1 MLLWVASHTA
11 AEFFSRV
18 LDRSAVE
25 EETVV
30 KLVRLLQKVGGM
42 RMTVRGRSELAV
54 FLRLVASEHKDVA
67 DAQELEIEQLIFD
80 VFLRRTATDDVRDDR
95 DIVFVLDG
103 AGDGYCARAAT
114 HTLTSE
120 ETVFQFLIYI
130 LAVVCGYV
138 DKPWVEFLEA
148 VDGAEQRC
156 CAITLEWW
164 QNLEREASFIAL
176 LM

>member
-1 MLLWVASHTA
+1 MLLRIASHTA
-11 AEFFSRV
+11 AEFFSWV

-30 KLVRLLQKVGGM
+30 KLVHLLQKVGGM

-54 FLRLVASEHKDVA
+54 FLRFVASKHEDVA

-95 DIVFVLDG
+95 NIVFVLDG
-103 AGDGYCARAAT
+103 TGDGYCARAAA

-120 ETVFQFLIYI
+120 ETVF
-130 LAVVCGYV
+130 
-138 DKPWVEFLEA
+138 
-148 VDGAEQRC
+148 
-156 CAITLEWW
+156 
-164 QNLEREASFIAL
+164 
-176 LM
+176 

>member
-1 MLLWVASHTA
+1 MSIGTWCT
-11 AEFFSRV
+11 
-18 LDRSAVE
+18 
-25 EETVV
+25 
-30 KLVRLLQKVGGM
+30 
-42 RMTVRGRSELAV
+42 
-54 FLRLVASEHKDVA
+54 
-67 DAQELEIEQLIFD
+67 
-80 VFLRRTATDDVRDDR
+80 
-95 DIVFVLDG
+95 
-103 AGDGYCARAAT
+103 AT